1 MALYQN
7 KTRKEDGNYDSGEPI
22 KNIIVGLWA
31 NFIIEF
37 LGKQV
42 GLIRSTLN

>member
-22 KNIIVGLWA
+22 KILLLDFEPTLLL
-31 NFIIEF
+31 NFLEN
-37 LGKQV
+37 
-42 GLIRSTLN
+42 R